1 MSVERIKRYKKTAAL
16 SFGDEQLEQA
26 FQGMQDQ
33 RGRSSSVF
41 SLLTLAVVNLVYAF
55 LEHYILGLNSLIPFY
70 SYLLLGLVSLVLAFF
85 SWLNDFTG
93 AMKWRTLIP
102 GIVTI
107 AVLISAVFF
116 QQYRI
121 YHGLEMAL
129 LMVWLGS
136 LNAVSMRFSAAI
148 SIISAVAFTFSSQL
162 FGASGLQ
169 MTGLVAMLL
178 CAYVLSLSVSY
189 ILERFR
195 RTSFLNDRSLAELY
209 ERQEAWAYTLIDLD
223 LALSGI
229 RDLKEMISRMMEY
242 LKSAIE
248 YESFVFTS
256 LEGKGPKPEPDQS
269 EGELFGNDD
278 QTLWSDDLLNR
289 LSQTRQA
296 LATSQFDTVRGF
308 LGREKKNF
316 LHFRLDI
323 PVINDSDLMG
333 VISLRRAS
341 EPFDELDQ
349 TAAVS
354 ISAQAM
360 MIFKRTAKSAEAQ
373 MSSSLRK
380 QMDHRPKA
388 QEPVVVDSKPVAAA
402 STPEPVVTRPDEKIE
417 PVIDLDTKQVEVKPT
432 QIDSPIATE
441 NTVDLDITGETTPT
455 SLPDE
460 SSQSGSDET
469 VVPKDVINKIRKD
482 TEKARKTITLLSRE
496 NADQIAVDR
505 YRTAA
510 VEGEPLSI
518 LLVEVDGLASIREK
532 DGDQAAYRVFAGIV
546 KHIYSKTDRDRDV
559 LGRYGQN
566 GISVLLP
573 RVDMNAAEKFAESIR
588 ANAEAASFK
597 TIAGDRKATLSIGV
611 AAITDETGNYDSMV
625 KRADMALFV
634 AKKNG
639 RNCVKVRL

>member
-16 SFGDEQLEQA
+16 SFGDEQLEQV
-26 FQGMQDQ
+26 FLGMQDQ
-33 RGRSSSVF
+33 RGRSSSVYA
-41 SLLTLAVVNLVYAF
+41 LLTLSVINFVYAF
-55 LEHYILGLNSLIPFY
+55 LEHHILGLNSLIPLY
-70 SYLLLGLVSLVLAFF
+70 SYLVLGVMSLVLAFF

-93 AMKWRTLIP
+93 GMKWRTLVP
-102 GIVTI
+102 GILTI

-116 QQYRI
+116 QKYRI

-129 LMVWLGS
+129 LVVWLGS

-148 SIISAVAFTFSSQL
+148 SLISAVGFSIAAQL

-169 MTGLVAMLL
+169 MTGLIAIVL
-178 CAYVLSLSVSY
+178 CAYILSLSVTY

-229 RDLKEMISRMMEY
+229 RDLKELISRMMEY

-256 LEGKGPKPEPDQS
+256 LEGKGPKPEADQS
-269 EGELFGNDD
+269 EGELFENDD

-296 LATSQFDTVRGF
+296 LATSQFDTVEGF

-360 MIFKRTAKSAEAQ
+360 MIFKRTAKSVDAQ

-380 QMDHRPKA
+380 QIDQQSKA
-388 QEPVVVDSKPVAAA
+388 EEAAEVKSSDAVEASEPVA
-402 STPEPVVTRPDEKIE
+402 TRSDQKVE
-417 PVIDLDTKQVEVKPT
+417 PVIDRDSLKLEAKHT
-432 QIDSPIATE
+432 QIDSIITTE
-441 NTVDLDITGETTPT
+441 STVDLDITGETTPT
-455 SLPDE
+455 RLPDE
-460 SSQSGSDET
+460 SRKSGSDET
-469 VVPKDVINKIRKD
+469 VVPKDVINKIKKD

-588 ANAEAASFK
+588 VHAEASSFK